1 VIEIDGA
8 SHHFEDIMVNDVKRQ
23 EILEGLGLSF
33 LRFTESQARFH
44 LDNVVWEIERWVEAL
59 EEEDEK

>member
-1 VIEIDGA
+1 
-8 SHHFEDIMVNDVKRQ
+8 MVNDVKRQ